1 MGHSQAD
8 VTRTLADQP
17 RSRWGHGPPVGVHT
31 GGLTQTQRQVLANT
45 GPGQGPSPRSAG
57 DPGLCLIGREGTSG
71 GRAPTCCPGGGRSHG
86 PVCSQDVKWPQ
97 PSDPVP

>member
-57 DPGLCLIGREGTSG
+57 DPGCVLLAV
-71 GRAPTCCPGGGRSHG
+71 RAPVGDGLPPAALGVGAPMAPCAAR
-86 PVCSQDVKWPQ
+86 V
-97 PSDPVP
+97 